1 MDVGIIGTGAMGS
14 GMAANI
20 LKAGH
25 SVRVWDRTPEKTA
38 DLVKQGAKRVERPQ
52 DAFGGDA
59 VVTMLSDDNAIRAV
73 LIESGVL
80 AQAKKNTVHIIS
92 ATISVEFAKELEAAH
107 KRDGVAYVAAPV
119 LGRPDIAV
127 AGKLNVLAAGEQ
139 AAVEKV
145 RPVLDAFG
153 KTWTIGDEPH
163 QANAMKLACNF
174 MLAAAVEAM
183 SEGAAFVKRHDIAP
197 QTFIELI
204 TNTLCA
210 APVYKIYG
218 PIVASHKFEPA
229 GFPLGY
235 ALKDVRLALAA
246 AENAGAP
253 MPFAAILRDT
263 LIDAVAHGA
272 AKKDLGA
279 LAEVA
284 WRRAGLT
291 GG

>member
-1 MDVGIIGTGAMGS
+1 MEVGIIGTGAMGS
-14 GMAANI
+14 GIAANI

-25 SVRVWDRTPEKTA
+25 NVRVWDRTPGKTS
-38 DLVKQGAKRVERPQ
+38 DLIKQGAKRVERPH

-59 VVTMLSDDNAIRAV
+59 VVTMLSDDNAIRTV
-73 LIESGVL
+73 LVESGVL
-80 AQAKKNTVHIIS
+80 AQAKTTVHIVS
-92 ATISVEFAKELEAAH
+92 ATISVAFAKELEAVH
-107 KRDGVAYVAAPV
+107 KHHGVAYVAAPV
-119 LGRPDIAV
+119 LGRPDLAA

-139 AAVEKV
+139 AAVQKV

-183 SEGAAFVKRHDIAP
+183 SEGAAFVQRHDIAP
-197 QTFIELI
+197 QKFIELI
-204 TNTLCA
+204 TGTLFA
-210 APVYKIYG
+210 APVYKTYG
-218 PIVASHKFEPA
+218 PIVASHTFEPA

-246 AENAGAP
+246 AENAGTP
-253 MPFAAILRDT
+253 MPFAAILRDS

-272 AKKDLGA
+272 ANKDLGA

-284 WRRAGLT
+284 CRRAGLD